1 VVFAATSKNEKF
13 TDDNWICESGAFGH
27 YCNSSKSMLNFEQ
40 IKESIMIGNGKSM
53 MATKVGILKCQII
66 QLDEVKFVPELWVN
80 LFSINKVLK
89 NGYLLSSVSVTF
101 DRVMRTRN
109 D

>member
-1 VVFAATSKNEKF
+1 
-13 TDDNWICESGAFGH
+13 
-27 YCNSSKSMLNFEQ
+27 MLNVED
-40 IKESIMIGNGKSM
+40 IKESIAVGNGKSM
-53 MATKVGILKCQII
+53 MATIVESLKFRVI
-66 QLDEVKFVPELWVN
+66 QLNGFRLDIALVDINYVPELWVD